1 MLHVGFSM
9 ATINFDDQP
18 LLAPAITAGLGALR
32 RRLRQY
38 VWLDGCG
45 ATVAWLGVAFWAT
58 LAIDWLF
65 EPTAALR
72 ITMLAAIATVW
83 VVMVV
88 QWIGRRAFVRISDS
102 NAATVLERRFPQ
114 LNDSL
119 LTAVMLTS
127 QPTDPAEID
136 RDLLAATCREA
147 AAQMARLDVRK
158 VFNPRPLWRN
168 CGAAGVLVL
177 SVAAFALLLPDAF
190 GTWTRRVLTFSDE
203 LWPRSTR
210 LEVEG
215 FAGGVQKVA
224 RGADVEVVA
233 RADANMPVVPQ
244 VVEVRYRTQGGG
256 RGRATMDRR
265 GVAHGPEDRFQEYAY
280 TFRSVLADIQFDVVG
295 GDDRVCDRRI
305 QVVDSPTI
313 SQMTLDC
320 ELPAYIGRKEP
331 PLPVSGVMQLPAGS
345 RVTVHAAAANKDL
358 VEIQVNGIVDDRPA
372 PLKVLKG
379 SDLTADRRGFPYA
392 LGPLLKD
399 TTLLFTLTDSDGIR
413 GRDPV
418 RLSLVPLPDRPP
430 QVAVQLDGIGTAITP
445 QARIPAAGRI
455 TDDYGLGRVWFE
467 YAVDGRK
474 PGDRVVRQFTDH
486 PTDFQL
492 AGTAMELADLTLRPG
507 QKLAITVKAADLCD
521 LGHGPNVAGSERW
534 LLDVVT
540 PEQLRVM
547 LESRELVLRQRFD
560 AMVQEM
566 TETRDLLARLDVG
579 PPPAADPAKKPADA
593 AAKGHEPG
601 DDEPA
606 DSPARQGT
614 LRRLRIE
621 GALTN
626 CRKNTPE
633 VLGLAESFDDIRKE
647 LINNRIDTE
656 ELKGRLQKGIAEPLR
671 HIAEMMIPE
680 LERRLEGLQAVL
692 DNATKSPA
700 LRALAQQQADEIL
713 LAMRKVR
720 DRMIEVEDFNEA
732 VNLLREIIKTQDQLH
747 DETEQRHKQK
757 IRELLKEQ

>member
-1 MLHVGFSM
+1 M
-9 ATINFDDQP
+9 ATIDLDNEP
-18 LLAPAITAGLGALR
+18 LLAPAIAAGLGALR

-38 VWLDGCG
+38 VWLEGCG
-45 ATVAWLGVAFWAT
+45 AAVAWMGAAFWAT
-58 LAIDWLF
+58 LCIDWLF

-72 ITMLAAIATVW
+72 MAMLAVVALVW
-83 VVMVV
+83 VAVVV
-88 QWIGRRAFVRISDS
+88 QRIGRRAFVRISDS

-119 LTAVMLTS
+119 LTAVMLTAH
-127 QPTDPAEID
+127 PTDPAEVH
-136 RDLLAATCREA
+136 RELLARTCREA
-147 AAQMARLDVRK
+147 AAHMAELDVRK
-158 VFNPRPLWRN
+158 VFNPRPVWRN
-168 CGAAGVLVL
+168 CGAAGLLAL
-177 SVAAFALLLPDAF
+177 SVAAFAILLPDAF
-190 GTWTRRVLTFSDE
+190 GTWTRRVLGFSEE

-224 RGADVEVVA
+224 RGADVEVVV

-244 VVEVRYRTQGGG
+244 VVEVRYRTTGGG
-256 RGRATMDRR
+256 RGRAAMDRR
-265 GVAHGPEDRFQEYAY
+265 GVARGPQDHFQEYAY
-280 TFRSVLADIQFDVVG
+280 TFRSVLADLRFDVVG
-295 GDDRVCDRRI
+295 GDDRVRDRRI

-331 PLPVSGVMQLPAGS
+331 ALPVSGVMQVPAGS
-345 RVTVHAAAANKDL
+345 RATVHAAAANKDL
-358 VEIQVNGIVDDRPA
+358 VQVQVNGIIDDRPT
-372 PLKVLKG
+372 PPKVLKG
-379 SDLTADRRGFPYA
+379 RDLTADRRGFSYA

-399 TTLLFTLTDSDGIR
+399 TTLLFTLTDTDGIR

-418 RLSLVPLPDRPP
+418 RVSLVPLSDRPP
-430 QVAVQLDGIGTAITP
+430 QVAVQLDGIGTAVTP

-467 YAVDGRK
+467 YAVDQQK
-474 PGDRVVRQFTDH
+474 PGERAIRQFADH
-486 PTDFQL
+486 PSDFQL
-492 AGTAMELADLTLRPG
+492 AGAALEIRDLALRPG
-507 QKLAITVKAADLCD
+507 QKLTVSLKAADLCD
-521 LGHGPNVAGSERW
+521 LGQGPNVSGSERW

-560 AMVQEM
+560 AMVLEM
-566 TETRDLLARLDVG
+566 TETRDLLARLDIG
-579 PPPAADPAKKPADA
+579 PPTDAAKKTDPAKKPAGA
-593 AAKGHEPG
+593 SGKGREPG
-601 DDEPA
+601 DDEPD
-606 DSPARQGT
+606 DSPARQRT

-633 VLGLAESFDDIRKE
+633 ILGLAESFDDIRKE

-656 ELKGRLQKGIAEPLR
+656 ELKDRLQKGIAAPLR
-671 HIAEMMIPE
+671 RIAEAMIPE

-692 DNATKSPA
+692 DDAAKSPA
-700 LRALAQQQADEIL
+700 LRDRAQQQADEIL

-732 VNLLREIIKTQDQLH
+732 VNLLREIIKTQDQLRE
-747 DETEQRHKQK
+747 ETQERHKQK
-757 IRELLKEQ
+757 IRELLKE

>member
-1 MLHVGFSM
+1 M
-9 ATINFDDQP
+9 ATIDLDNQP
-18 LLAPAITAGLGALR
+18 LLAPAIVTGLGALR

-38 VWLDGCG
+38 VWLEGCG
-45 ATVAWLGVAFWAT
+45 AAVAWLGAAFWAT
-58 LAIDWLF
+58 LCIDWLF
-65 EPTAALR
+65 EPTAAIR
-72 ITMLAAIATVW
+72 MAMLATVAIVW
-83 VVMVV
+83 IAVVV
-88 QWIGRRAFVRISDS
+88 QRIGRRAFVRISDS

-119 LTAVMLTS
+119 LTAVALTAH
-127 QPTDPAEID
+127 PTDLAEVHHE
-136 RDLLAATCREA
+136 LLARTCREA
-147 AAQMARLDVRK
+147 AARMVQLDVRK

-168 CGAAGVLVL
+168 CGAAGLLAL
-177 SVAAFALLLPDAF
+177 SVAAFAILLHDAF

-210 LEVEG
+210 LEIEG

-233 RADANMPVVPQ
+233 RADAAMPVVPQ

-265 GVAHGPEDRFQEYAY
+265 GVARGPEDRFQEYAY
-280 TFRSVLADIQFDVVG
+280 TFRSVLADIRFDLVG
-295 GDDRVCDRRI
+295 GDDRVRDRRI
-305 QVVDSPTI
+305 QVVDMPTI

-320 ELPAYIGRKEP
+320 ELPAYIGRKER
-331 PLPVSGVMQLPAGS
+331 PLPVSGVMQIPAGS

-358 VEIQVNGIVDDRPA
+358 VRVEVNGIVDDRPA

-379 SDLTADRRGFPYA
+379 GDLTADRRGFSYA

-418 RLSLVPLPDRPP
+418 RLALVPLPDRPP
-430 QVAVQLDGIGTAITP
+430 QVAVQLDGIGTAVTP

-467 YAVDGRK
+467 YAVDQQK
-474 PGDRVVRQFTDH
+474 PGDRPIRRFADH

-492 AGTAMELADLTLRPG
+492 AAAAMEVRDLALRPG
-507 QKLAITVKAADLCD
+507 QKLTISVKAADLCD
-521 LGHGPNVAGSERW
+521 LGQGPNVAGSERW

-566 TETRDLLARLDVG
+566 TETRDLLARLDVR
-579 PPPAADPAKKPADA
+579 PPAAEPARKADPAE
-593 AAKGHEPG
+593 GN
-601 DDEPA
+601 
-606 DSPARQGT
+606 RQRPRAG
-614 LRRLRIE
+614 RR
-621 GALTN
+621 
-626 CRKNTPE
+626 
-633 VLGLAESFDDIRKE
+633 
-647 LINNRIDTE
+647 
-656 ELKGRLQKGIAEPLR
+656 
-671 HIAEMMIPE
+671 
-680 LERRLEGLQAVL
+680 
-692 DNATKSPA
+692 
-700 LRALAQQQADEIL
+700 
-713 LAMRKVR
+713 
-720 DRMIEVEDFNEA
+720 
-732 VNLLREIIKTQDQLH
+732 
-747 DETEQRHKQK
+747 
-757 IRELLKEQ
+757 